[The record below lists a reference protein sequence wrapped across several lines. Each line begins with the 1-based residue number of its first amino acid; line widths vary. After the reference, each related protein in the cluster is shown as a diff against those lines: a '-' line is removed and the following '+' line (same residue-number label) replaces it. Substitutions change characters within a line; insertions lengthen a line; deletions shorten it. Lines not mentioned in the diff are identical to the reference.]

1 MIKNIIIGKKSTI
14 SKFVQKDLQ
23 NSIVL
28 SANNL
33 NEFILKKEIEKSKK
47 INLIFNN
54 FYPSKDLNT
63 LTIKNFKKF
72 CELSLEKIFFVLE
85 KIPSFKIN
93 KIIYTSSASIYR
105 ISENLKN
112 HNKDNYNRELY
123 SSFKLAAE
131 KIVLNYANK
140 KKKKYFIMRLFNVYG
155 NSSDQFS
162 FIEKVIRSKKQN
174 KKINLI
180 NNGNSIRD
188 FIHVK
193 DVARI
198 YKQLIEKKFESG
210 VYDLGTG
217 KGHLI
222 KDIIDFSNFKKSKII
237 KIDNI
242 NELNN
247 SIAQNSNLIKALK
260 NYRFIDLGK
269 YLKKNLRVNKKPIDP
284 ILNYNIDNKI
294 NSNNGIVIYGAG
306 YAGKQIFQE
315 LKKNN
320 EDILFFIDDDLK
332 KQNTNYQG
340 IPIISYRNLLNIR
353 KNLNIKRVYF
363 TIPSLDK
370 KKLEKML
377 RKLKTHFF
385 DVRYLPEKKFLI
397 SNKIDVQDLNI
408 REVNSILNRKQINL
422 KKIKKLSKKT
432 ILVTGAVG
440 TIGSE
445 ICRQLMQ
452 HNVKKII
459 AVDKSEIGI
468 YYQQKKFGNKRIS
481 YNLIDINDYS
491 FLEKIIKKNK
501 VEMIFHAAA
510 YKHVN
515 ILENNIYSAVKN
527 NIFATYN
534 VCQLA
539 IENSCE
545 MIFISTDKAANP
557 VSILGYTKRV
567 AEKVCEYFN
576 LRNKLSKKIKIVRFG
591 NVFGSSGSAI
601 NSFLDRINNESPVEI
616 TSKKASRYFMTVLE
630 ACHLV
635 LQTAA
640 INSKGSIF
648 ILNMGKAINIL
659 KLAKNLGRIK
669 KKLKNN
675 YDFKYKEIGLQPGEK
690 LKETLK
696 DKKEF
701 LKKINNEIFI
711 VSNKTQNI
719 SKFEI
724 HFESLKK
731 NFFLFKKERLIKE
744 LKNISKFC

>member
-1 MIKNIIIGKKSTI
+1 
-14 SKFVQKDLQ
+14 
-23 NSIVL
+23 
-28 SANNL
+28 
-33 NEFILKKEIEKSKK
+33 
-47 INLIFNN
+47 
-54 FYPSKDLNT
+54 
-63 LTIKNFKKF
+63 
-72 CELSLEKIFFVLE
+72 
-85 KIPSFKIN
+85 
-93 KIIYTSSASIYR
+93 
-105 ISENLKN
+105 
-112 HNKDNYNRELY
+112 
-123 SSFKLAAE
+123 
-131 KIVLNYANK
+131 
-140 KKKKYFIMRLFNVYG
+140 
-155 NSSDQFS
+155 
-162 FIEKVIRSKKQN
+162 
-174 KKINLI
+174 
-180 NNGNSIRD
+180 
-188 FIHVK
+188 
-193 DVARI
+193 
-198 YKQLIEKKFESG
+198 
-210 VYDLGTG
+210 
-217 KGHLI
+217 
-222 KDIIDFSNFKKSKII
+222 
-237 KIDNI
+237 
-242 NELNN
+242 
-247 SIAQNSNLIKALK
+247 
-260 NYRFIDLGK
+260 
-269 YLKKNLRVNKKPIDP
+269 
-284 ILNYNIDNKI
+284 
-294 NSNNGIVIYGAG
+294 
-306 YAGKQIFQE
+306 
-315 LKKNN
+315 
-320 EDILFFIDDDLK
+320 
-332 KQNTNYQG
+332 
-340 IPIISYRNLLNIR
+340 
-353 KNLNIKRVYF
+353 
-363 TIPSLDK
+363 
-370 KKLEKML
+370 ML

-459 AVDKSEIGI
+459 AVDNSEIGI

-501 VEMIFHAAA
+501 VEMIFHTAA

-515 ILENNIYSAVKN
+515 ILEDNIYSAVKN

-576 LRNKLSKKIKIVRFG
+576 LSNKLSKKIKIVRFG

-616 TSKKASRYFMTVLE
+616 TNKKASRYFMTVLE

-659 KLAKNLGRIK
+659 NLAKNLGRIK
-669 KKLKNN
+669 KKLNNN

-696 DKKEF
+696 DKKET

-724 HFESLKK
+724 YFESLKK
-731 NFFLFKKERLIKE
+731 NFFLFKKEQLIKE

>member
-1 MIKNIIIGKKSTI
+1 MN
-14 SKFVQKDLQ
+14 V
-23 NSIVL
+23 
-28 SANNL
+28 
-33 NEFILKKEIEKSKK
+33 
-47 INLIFNN
+47 
-54 FYPSKDLNT
+54 
-63 LTIKNFKKF
+63 
-72 CELSLEKIFFVLE
+72 
-85 KIPSFKIN
+85 
-93 KIIYTSSASIYR
+93 
-105 ISENLKN
+105 
-112 HNKDNYNRELY
+112 NKD
-123 SSFKLAAE
+123 S
-131 KIVLNYANK
+131 
-140 KKKKYFIMRLFNVYG
+140 
-155 NSSDQFS
+155 
-162 FIEKVIRSKKQN
+162 
-174 KKINLI
+174 
-180 NNGNSIRD
+180 
-188 FIHVK
+188 
-193 DVARI
+193 
-198 YKQLIEKKFESG
+198 
-210 VYDLGTG
+210 
-217 KGHLI
+217 
-222 KDIIDFSNFKKSKII
+222 
-237 KIDNI
+237 
-242 NELNN
+242 
-247 SIAQNSNLIKALK
+247 
-260 NYRFIDLGK
+260 
-269 YLKKNLRVNKKPIDP
+269 
-284 ILNYNIDNKI
+284 
-294 NSNNGIVIYGAG
+294 
-306 YAGKQIFQE
+306 
-315 LKKNN
+315 
-320 EDILFFIDDDLK
+320 
-332 KQNTNYQG
+332 
-340 IPIISYRNLLNIR
+340 
-353 KNLNIKRVYF
+353 
-363 TIPSLDK
+363 
-370 KKLEKML
+370 
-377 RKLKTHFF
+377 
-385 DVRYLPEKKFLI
+385 
-397 SNKIDVQDLNI
+397 
-408 REVNSILNRKQINL
+408 
-422 KKIKKLSKKT
+422 

-501 VEMIFHAAA
+501 VEIIFHAAA

-616 TSKKASRYFMTVLE
+616 TNKKASRYFMTVLE

-669 KKLKNN
+669 KKLNNN

-731 NFFLFKKERLIKE
+731 NFFLFKKEQLIKE